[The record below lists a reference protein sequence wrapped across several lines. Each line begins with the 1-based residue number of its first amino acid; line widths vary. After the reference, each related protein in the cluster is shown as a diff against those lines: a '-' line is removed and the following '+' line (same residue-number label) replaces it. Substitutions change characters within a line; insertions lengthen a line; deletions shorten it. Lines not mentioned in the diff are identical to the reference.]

1 MASSLCVY
9 LYDNITVSALIVT
22 SSPFQYLHRDL
33 AARNVLVDDKLMCK
47 IGDFGLARD
56 VINSRQY
63 ESLTTVRDNLMTC
76 PYLGFHKNILVSCAS
91 RMVL

>member
-1 MASSLCVY
+1 M
-9 LYDNITVSALIVT
+9 YDVITVSAFVT

-63 ESLTTVRDNLMTC
+63 ESLTTVRDNQ
-76 PYLGFHKNILVSCAS
+76 
-91 RMVL
+91 